1 MAQTG
6 WKTLHYSQKKINSD
20 YGHFE
25 IKGFV
30 ITDSIKCATLNG
42 KSNYSVEITDLLNM
56 LPLVPCGSENTFEHF
71 NFQQILSWN
80 FILNVDFVSLGS
92 VEMHFY
98 CLGATSLKISGVGSC
113 CCCCSNNTL
122 RHLGICRFRCC
133 TLAWPQFIG
142 VQREAPHPL
151 VLTCRPMIYHCGVGP
166 PATPATKVEKK
177 HWALIHVM
185 QQYSLFPQTMAY
197 IQLKPRSESVG
208 WDNIIYK

>member
-1 MAQTG
+1 M
-6 WKTLHYSQKKINSD
+6 NSD

-113 CCCCSNNTL
+113 CCCCCSNNTL
-122 RHLGICRFRCC
+122 RHLCICRFRCC

-208 WDNIIYK
+208 WDNIEKNK